1 MSRGEGGGLEV
12 RPSHLDRHTGRGRR
26 AGESTARDDILA
38 AARELFSASGFD
50 RTTMRAVAERAGVD
64 PALISHYFGSKQGLF
79 LAATEFPADPQ
90 EVLRPLR
97 TCPHDE
103 IGATALRAIITVWD
117 SPAGTAVVARFR
129 QAVVADEQELFRSL
143 LTGVILP
150 IVRER
155 IGEDDAELRLG
166 LFASQVAGIFL
177 TRHVVAL
184 PPIATADVDRLVAA
198 AGPTLQRYLTG
209 PLD

>member
-1 MSRGEGGGLEV
+1 M
-12 RPSHLDRHTGRGRR
+12 
-26 AGESTARDDILA
+26 
-38 AARELFSASGFD
+38 
-50 RTTMRAVAERAGVD
+50 
-64 PALISHYFGSKQGLF
+64 
-79 LAATEFPADPQ
+79 
-90 EVLRPLR
+90 
-97 TCPHDE
+97 
-103 IGATALRAIITVWD
+103 
-117 SPAGTAVVARFR
+117 
-129 QAVVADEQELFRSL
+129 
-143 LTGVILP
+143 
-150 IVRER
+150 RER